1 MKIRITGQSG
11 ESIFPFEASG
21 PWQAFKKEIVE
32 QGHTI
37 ALGGIE
43 LLTDALISHTHSKAY
58 LKEAKRNHVPISK
71 RILVIWEPRIAK
83 SKNYSK
89 RVLKQ
94 YGKIYSPSPIWA
106 SGVKGNEFKWPQDE
120 VKEIENFENWSNRQD
135 KFVIIQANKFSSID
149 GELYSLRRKVLLELS
164 PHIHLFGKNWNQGAL
179 KDFWVWMKSAI
190 RSFPSRISLK
200 TLYGLGKV
208 QKSFQGVSGNKMDTL
223 SRYKY
228 AIVIENSADFVSE
241 KLFDC
246 ISAGCLVLYVGPN
259 LDEFN
264 IRDHELFLC
273 SADIDEVA
281 NTALKILGLNQSE
294 QYAIAKS
301 QNSAFCRISKDWE
314 NSNVLGLLAQ
324 DILKDLNQ
332 GSN

>member
-1 MKIRITGQSG
+1 
-11 ESIFPFEASG
+11 
-21 PWQAFKKEIVE
+21 
-32 QGHTI
+32 
-37 ALGGIE
+37 
-43 LLTDALISHTHSKAY
+43 

-208 QKSFQGVSGNKMDTL
+208 QKSFQGVSENKMDTL
-223 SRYKY
+223 TRYKY
-228 AIVIENSADFVSE
+228 AIVIENSVDFVSE

-259 LDEFN
+259 LDEFK
-264 IRDHELFLC
+264 ISDHNLFLC

-301 QNSAFCRISKDWE
+301 QNFAFCRISKDWE
-314 NSNVLGLLAQ
+314 NSYVLGRLAQ
-324 DILKDLNQ
+324 NILKDLSQ
-332 GSN
+332 ASN